1 MYESPINQMFRDIET
16 QIIKRDEQTIF
27 KAIQNLDIS
36 VDRDE
41 LIKALNYDR
50 DQYSKG
56 YKDGANDILDKIR
69 AEIDRQEKWLLQAGC
84 NTYNVDIAFDAI
96 KSAVGRGDV
105 E

>member
-1 MYESPINQMFRDIET
+1 MFRDIET

-36 VDRDE
+36 VDKEE

-56 YKDGANDILDKIR
+56 YKDGANDILGDVR
-69 AEIDRQEKWLLQAGC
+69 AEIERQEKWLLQAGC
-84 NTYNVDIAFDAI
+84 TAYNMDIAFDAI